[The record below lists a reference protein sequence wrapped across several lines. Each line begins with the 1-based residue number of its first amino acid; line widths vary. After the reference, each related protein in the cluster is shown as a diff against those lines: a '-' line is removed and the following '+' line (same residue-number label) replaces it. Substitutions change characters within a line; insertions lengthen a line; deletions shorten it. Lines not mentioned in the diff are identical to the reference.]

1 MSYNYILTGLGNY
14 AKPTENKLPPYVLET
29 RQMEVRIDKDTF
41 LDGVQKVQ
49 GVVETKGAMPILSHL
64 LLTTEKDRIGIQATD
79 LEIGAK
85 GYYSA
90 NVISKGEV
98 TLNAKKLFDILR
110 ELPREEVHLNKEDN
124 HWLTLKCGKSK
135 FRLPG
140 MPSQDF
146 PPFPEFSEDSL
157 LEFSSKLLKEMIRK
171 TFFAQS
177 PDETRQALNGLLLER
192 DGGKVSMV
200 GTDGH
205 RLAVIRRDLGGASK
219 GDKLS
224 YLIPKKALAELMK
237 LIEDGE
243 ATFSFSAKNN
253 HMAFIQGDQVIVSRK
268 IDGKFPNY
276 QQVVPSDN
284 KLQVQVN
291 RSVLQHALKRV
302 ALLADEKSKM
312 VRFDIQSG
320 SMTLITDTT
329 ELGAAREEVVVSY
342 SGEDV
347 SVGLNA
353 KYVLDVLNVIDNE
366 EVILNLKDQNSS
378 CLITSNDDKDY
389 QSIVMPMRL

>member
-1 MSYNYILTGLGNY
+1 
-14 AKPTENKLPPYVLET
+14 
-29 RQMEVRIDKDTF
+29 MEVRIDKDTF
-41 LDGVQKVQ
+41 LNGVQKVQ
-49 GVVETKGAMPILSHL
+49 GIVEAKGAMPILSHL

-90 NVISKGEV
+90 NVVAEGQV

-110 ELPREEVHLNKEDN
+110 ELPSEEVHLTKEDN
-124 HWLTLKCGKSK
+124 HWVTLRCGKSK

-146 PPFPEFSEDSL
+146 PPFPEFSQESL

-177 PDETRQALNGLLLER
+177 PDETRQVLNGLLLER
-192 DGGKVSMV
+192 ESGKVNMV

-205 RLAVIRRDLGGASK
+205 RLAVIHRDLGDAAK

-237 LIEDGE
+237 LVEDEE

-253 HMAFIQGDQVIVSRK
+253 HLAFMQGDQVIVSRK

-276 QQVVPSDN
+276 QQVIPTNN

-291 RSVLQHALKRV
+291 RDVLQHALKRV

-312 VRFDIQSG
+312 VRFDVQSG
-320 SMTLITDTT
+320 NITLTTDTT
-329 ELGAAREEVVVSY
+329 ELGEAREEIAISY

-347 SVGLNA
+347 SIGLNA
-353 KYVLDVLNVIDNE
+353 KYVLDVLNVIDDE
-366 EVILNLKDQNSS
+366 EVVLNLKDKNSS
-378 CLITSNDDKDY
+378 CLITSNKDKDY